1 MNQNS
6 DLFDEIPN
14 THGGRREGA
23 GRKPGYSPKEQA
35 KVENGELDLDDPNIS
50 EATRTAVKKARA
62 VASKEEALAQHAWLK
77 LRVDS
82 GEYMPRTAYRE
93 ATATLLAE
101 LAQGLRSL
109 PDEIERKHPLPP
121 EVLTLIEHTIDD
133 RLNAIAEGLSMYT
146 GVAETVEQ
154 NDDQSV

>member
-1 MNQNS
+1 MRNGD
-6 DLFDEIPN
+6 DLFGDN
-14 THGGRREGA
+14 GHGGRRQNA
-23 GRKPGYSPKEQA
+23 GRTPGISETDKRRIDA
-35 KVENGELDLDDPNIS
+35 GELDLDDPNIS
-50 EATRTAVKKARA
+50 ESTRTAVKKARA